1 MNGSSDIAHIVAEFQ
16 QGIGSRKT
24 KSPSS
29 RKRDAQFCAKC
40 LQTQGST
47 RYPLLFSPVTYDPK
61 SDRAQFP
68 ESTAISSSSSG
79 YLQNKFQD
87 RATELSEKSLTF
99 KSAFARPRELF
110 VSRHDEWAHI

>member
-29 RKRDAQFCAKC
+29 RKRDALFCAKC

-47 RYPLLFSPVTYDPK
+47 RYPLLFTCDPK

-79 YLQNKFQD
+79 YLQNKFHD
-87 RATELSEKSLTF
+87 RATELSEISLTF